1 MSTNKVDLKPQTFLI
16 AHSKGQKISKVNY
29 VVLNSSK
36 KNVRNI
42 CQILPYLLGQELF
55 VRFLEDMRTSKS
67 AFEIF

>member
-36 KNVRNI
+36 KRTKY
-42 CQILPYLLGQELF
+42 LPN
-55 VRFLEDMRTSKS
+55 S
-67 AFEIF
+67 ALSTRAKTFRSFFGRIENK